1 MDKKIKIYVG
11 CALTH
16 ASEEFR
22 TSIATFKEQLRGDF
36 EIMDF
41 LWAKL
46 KDPRNVDP
54 KDVYEWD
61 INDCVKNCDLFVAV
75 CDEVSL
81 GLGYE
86 LGTAIEKYN
95 KPVLVL
101 IQKERK
107 LTRLI
112 EGIQH
117 KDFSLRVYE
126 SLATDGIMYVKE
138 KTKAI

>member
-1 MDKKIKIYVG
+1 MIKKIKIYVG
-11 CALTH
+11 CALTY
-16 ASEEFR
+16 APEEFR
-22 TSIATFKEQLRGDF
+22 KSISSFKDKLREDF

-46 KDPRNVDP
+46 PNPRDVDP
-54 KDVYEWD
+54 KDVYDWD

-101 IQKERK
+101 IKK
-107 LTRLI
+107 DKILTRLI

-117 KDFSLRVYE
+117 KDFSLKEYQD
-126 SLATDGIMYVKE
+126 LNFDGVLFVKE
-138 KTKAI
+138 KVGSM